1 MPNIKS
7 AKKRVKVA
15 AAKTAANKIV
25 KSNLKTTLKKAE
37 AAVEANAADKE
48 QAVRVAIKK
57 IDQAASKGILKK
69 EIIFGSQTQRFRL
82 ISQYQDQENIRFAV
96 ERRQFLKC
104 ILRMWMDF
112 LSKLTYKQAG
122 TVLYSCAGIFYM

>member
-25 KSNLKTTLKKAE
+25 KSTLKTSLKKAN
-37 AAVEANAADKE
+37 AAIEANAADKE

-57 IDQAASKGILKK
+57 IDQASAKGILHKNTAARRK
-69 EIIFGSQTQRFRL
+69 SNLAKRL
-82 ISQYQDQENIRFAV
+82 NASA
-96 ERRQFLKC
+96 
-104 ILRMWMDF
+104 
-112 LSKLTYKQAG
+112 
-122 TVLYSCAGIFYM
+122 